1 MVSTHTNKTFEVI
14 KKFFFVLKNIIE
26 NELAPLWLK
35 YNFPDEEINFSSY
48 VRDRIIFPG
57 ANFVQVILTFRALEM
72 CLQVNTTFVFNI
84 SMPSIK

>member
-35 YNFPDEEINFSSY
+35 
-48 VRDRIIFPG
+48 
-57 ANFVQVILTFRALEM
+57 
-72 CLQVNTTFVFNI
+72 
-84 SMPSIK
+84 